1 MGAECSKR
9 FKGNQIAFSQESAE
23 RAFKEYEK
31 RLREMEEMPVERVND
46 QSDCAQFTAY
56 EEQLHIR
63 NVHLEEYEDRLK
75 RFVFKVKSD
84 ERKSL
89 SNEITTIKK
98 KQQRVSSQTRDKSG

>member
-1 MGAECSKR
+1 
-9 FKGNQIAFSQESAE
+9 
-23 RAFKEYEK
+23 
-31 RLREMEEMPVERVND
+31 MPVKVIKD
-46 QSDCAQFTAY
+46 KSDCAQFTAY

-75 RFVFKVKSD
+75 RFVFKVKVD

-98 KQQRVSSQTRDKSG
+98 K